1 MCIRDRLN
9 KLLKKKEE
17 KFQNTEELL
26 LFQQEDMQVKR
37 PSFLNAMMKELKIE
51 NTDMPQL
58 LVFQNA
64 QEKSINQ
71 CLQKKIEKNISMG
84 VFIKYINI
92 NHLMP
97 TRYQIT
103 GQIDF
108 KTIVQED
115 KLETN
120 IDDKIKIKSELAKTL
135 KQKYKEMPAIKGP
148 QDKANH
154 LHFFYKKLRF

>member
-1 MCIRDRLN
+1 MCIRDSVLTGRYAGKKAVILKCNDEGTKDRKYGHALVVGLSKCPRKVN
-9 KLLKKKEE
+9 KS
-17 KFQNTEELL
+17 
-26 LFQQEDMQVKR
+26 M
-37 PSFLNAMMKELKIE
+37 S
-51 NTDMPQL
+51 
-58 LVFQNA
+58 
-64 QEKSINQ
+64 S
-71 CLQKKIEKNISMG
+71 KKIEKNISMG